1 MREIEERQQDRRGRD
16 ERLPHR
22 EDVASVQAAQDRDE
36 DDQDHDRQVL
46 DQCDPDHHSP
56 VARVELAAVEEQPG
70 QDHRAGHGHD
80 HPDDRPL
87 DRAPPESGAGD
98 EPERDG
104 QDDAEGPAEDRDPP
118 DAHEILQRELDAER
132 EHQEHDTDLGEEL
145 EGVDVRDRRPRR
157 ERTHQEPAGDV
168 AEDQRLAREPGERPA
183 QHRGHEHVGEVSEED
198 RVGDHRRP
206 CPGQNYARRST

>member
-1 MREIEERQQDRRGRD
+1 M
-16 ERLPHR
+16 
-22 EDVASVQAAQDRDE
+22 
-36 DDQDHDRQVL
+36 
-46 DQCDPDHHSP
+46 
-56 VARVELAAVEEQPG
+56 LAT
-70 QDHRAGHGHD
+70 DTN

-206 CPGQNYARRST
+206 CPGQNYARSST